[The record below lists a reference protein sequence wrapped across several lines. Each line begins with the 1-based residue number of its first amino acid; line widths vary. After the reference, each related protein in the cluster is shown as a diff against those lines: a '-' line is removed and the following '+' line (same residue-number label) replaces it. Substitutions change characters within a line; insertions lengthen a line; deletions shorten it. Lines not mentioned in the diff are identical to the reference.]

1 MPLGDVCVHTA
12 TPTSTSEI
20 GPRIEGERDQEPQEA
35 TPFDCFLMLPAS
47 REQDTPRGR
56 RTIRQ
61 PTILYEPEDQLGHA
75 VLLEAE
81 NELMILAEEL
91 PGHDEPV
98 RYQVDGDPEPLAA
111 PGDLIGFEARL
122 KAIKD

>member
-12 TPTSTSEI
+12 TPTGTVEE
-20 GPRIEGERDQEPQEA
+20 GDWIEGERDPVLVDG
-35 TPFDCFLMLPAS
+35 TPFDCFLMLPAA
-47 REQDTPRGR
+47 REQSTPRGR

-61 PTILYEPEDQLGHA
+61 PTILYEPEDQAGA
-75 VLLEAE
+75 EIVLEAE
-81 NELMILAEEL
+81 NELTIVAEEL
-91 PGHDEPV
+91 PGHADGM

-122 KAIKD
+122 KAVKD